1 MLLKQKFPKR
11 KLKEK
16 RGDRLT
22 IENILLTVGIVGLV
36 AASVSDIK
44 TKEVPDWI
52 SYSMIFSGIFLRLI
66 FSAKTFI
73 WSFFFIGLLG
83 FFSMLLLGNLMY
95 YTKQWG
101 GGDTKIMMGI
111 GALFAT
117 INEQNL
123 FLLNLIINLLIVGAI
138 YGIVWSIILAIKNK
152 DKFLKEIH
160 KKMRDN
166 KRLGLILLIIS
177 IILTINLLF
186 VQNKIVKIFIFTI
199 VLLVG
204 LYYYLL
210 IVIKAI
216 EDSSMYRTISVSK
229 LTEGDWIAHNINLNH
244 RIIYKKSSLGV
255 TKDQLSLIKK
265 SKIKRVLIK
274 EGIPFIPSIFIATLI
289 TLVYGSLVSLLV

>member
-204 LYYYLL
+204 L